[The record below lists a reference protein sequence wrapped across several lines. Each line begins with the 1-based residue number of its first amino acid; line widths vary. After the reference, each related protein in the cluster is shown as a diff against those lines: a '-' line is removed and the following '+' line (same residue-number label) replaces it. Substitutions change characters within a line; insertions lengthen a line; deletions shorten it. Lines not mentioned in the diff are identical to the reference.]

1 LNSPVR
7 LFVIAIAILAPAAA
21 QQFDIA
27 AIKPHANGAPCG
39 ESNVL
44 PGGRLVLNC
53 LTLREIVSEALDI
66 VPEELGGGPD
76 WVKTELWD
84 LIAKAEGV
92 SGEMKPRDYR
102 ARLLAL
108 LDERFHLK
116 IRRESKQVSGFVLVR
131 ARNRRL
137 GPALAPNRG
146 AAWRFDVDP
155 GISLTVQRTSMSD
168 FAEWL
173 KSPIAVG
180 KTVEDRTGLS
190 GEYDLMLTWGPMK
203 LDGTGDAPSIF
214 TALREQLGLQLRG
227 AKVRAD
233 VFAIE
238 QAEHP
243 LAE

>member
-1 LNSPVR
+1 
-7 LFVIAIAILAPAAA
+7 LFCIVIAMLAPAAA
-21 QQFDIA
+21 QQFDVA

-108 LDERFHLK
+108 LDDRFHLK
-116 IRRESKQVSGFVLVR
+116 IRRESKEVSGFVLVR
-131 ARNRRL
+131 ARKRRL
-137 GPALAPNRG
+137 GPALTPNRG

-155 GISLTVQRTSMSD
+155 GISLTVQRTSMAE

-180 KTVEDRTGLS
+180 KAVEDRTGLS
-190 GEYDLMLTWGPMK
+190 GEYDFKLTWAPMK

-214 TALREQLGLQLRG
+214 TALPEQLGLKLR
-227 AKVRAD
+227 ASKVRAH

-238 QAEHP
+238 RADHR